1 MSFREETRKLGIYQ
15 HVSMKFINQSIQQCL
30 KVSSSK
36 TQNRLDSI
44 QHWGN
49 YVIQINPQPL
59 RLNNITHGISWK
71 KNTEIQ
77 QFGSISWSENIS
89 RFIFDY
95 ITHEPKKKDNKK
107 PQSYNRFEKHQQ
119 GHSLY
124 SHFVWGNELT
134 HLVKISPCSG
144 VSLPLVSK
152 TSTPQYWKNQAPKT
166 HHGWENS
173 DGISVEEFTCPFRQ
187 VQISNQY
194 KHFNNIQYI
203 GSTMYHLRF
212 ILLASLTKS
221 SCNLFILL

>member
-1 MSFREETRKLGIYQ
+1 MSFREETRKSGIYQ

-77 QFGSISWSENIS
+77 QFGSISWSKNIS
-89 RFIFDY
+89 RFRFDY
-95 ITHEPKKKDNKK
+95 ITHEPKKKLTKNHRATTDLKSISRGTACILILYGATSWLTWWKFLPALVWAFPLSARLRLHNTEKIR
-107 PQSYNRFEKHQQ
+107 PQKHITDERTQME
-119 GHSLY
+119 S
-124 SHFVWGNELT
+124 
-134 HLVKISPCSG
+134 
-144 VSLPLVSK
+144 
-152 TSTPQYWKNQAPKT
+152 
-166 HHGWENS
+166 
-173 DGISVEEFTCPFRQ
+173 SVEEFTCPFRQ